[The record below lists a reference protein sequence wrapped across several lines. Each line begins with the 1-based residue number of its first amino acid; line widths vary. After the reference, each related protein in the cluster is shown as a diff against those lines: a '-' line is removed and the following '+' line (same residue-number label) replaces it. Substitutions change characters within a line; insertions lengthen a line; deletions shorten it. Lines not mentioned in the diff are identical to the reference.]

1 MGQVIEKKLG
11 ISLSSYK
18 FLIDQKQINTH
29 ICIGGAKVLPPIIK
43 IGGSLSSTEYEQII
57 VAAIVKTFAVP
68 DRTIR
73 LSLLENLGTFI
84 DKLSNKIVNDQIF
97 QHVVSTV

>member
-1 MGQVIEKKLG
+1 M
-11 ISLSSYK
+11 
-18 FLIDQKQINTH
+18 
-29 ICIGGAKVLPPIIK
+29 
-43 IGGSLSSTEYEQII
+43 
-57 VAAIVKTFAVP
+57 FAVP

-73 LSLLENLGTFI
+73 LSLLENLGSFI